1 MLGKIMKIL
10 DCIVVEIN
18 KIYGYFNMDELLNV
32 IGVWVDF
39 LGCDL

>member
-18 KIYGYFNMDELLNV
+18 KIYGYLNMDELLNV

-39 LGCDL
+39 LGGDL

>member
-10 DCIVVEIN
+10 DCRVVEIN
-18 KIYGYFNMDELLNV
+18 KIYGYLNMDELLNV

-39 LGCDL
+39 LGGDL